1 MGAKTGQPN
10 PFSLSC
16 SLYSRAARPLRCAAV
31 TPPRQ
36 LNPAQL
42 AAADALSSFYA
53 NGGDVPTGA
62 FADLGFE
69 DGLGVQCEMQRRAVA
84 NGATQAGW
92 KVGLTSDRAR
102 TAVGIDDRPFG
113 HVNRVLESPASILSA
128 EINKVSI
135 EPEMCFVIGE
145 RIAGDDVDPASVP
158 ARISQVCAGYEVN
171 EARVAVGGNL
181 AMLVADNLTNWAIV
195 RGAGVAA
202 PAAEELDS
210 CVVTVSCDGEER
222 FSCTAADEVDNPYLS
237 IARLGATLHRYGLA
251 LESGQ
256 SVITG
261 AYARFRVETGQR
273 WTTHYSGIGT
283 VKAVIS

>member
-1 MGAKTGQPN
+1 M
-10 PFSLSC
+10 
-16 SLYSRAARPLRCAAV
+16 

-69 DGLGVQCEMQRRAVA
+69 DGLGAGARSQPPRPRQGARPHRFAGALIQCEMQRRAVA
-84 NGATQAGW
+84 NGATQGGW

-113 HVNRVLESPASILSA
+113 HVNRVLESPASIPSA

-195 RGAGVAA
+195 RGSGVAA
-202 PAAEELDS
+202 PAAEEQDS

-237 IARLGATLHRYGLA
+237 IARLAATLHRYGLA
-251 LESGQ
+251 LEPGQ

-261 AYARFRVETGQR
+261 AYARFRVEAGQR
-273 WTTHYSGIGT
+273 WTTHYSGVGT
-283 VKAVIS
+283 VEAVIS

>member
-1 MGAKTGQPN
+1 M
-10 PFSLSC
+10 
-16 SLYSRAARPLRCAAV
+16 

-53 NGGDVPTGA
+53 NGGDEPTGA
-62 FADLGFE
+62 FAGLGFE
-69 DGLGVQCEMQRRAVA
+69 DGLGVQCEMQRRAVSECA
-84 NGATQAGW
+84 LPKSGW

-113 HVNRVLESPASILSA
+113 HVNRVLESPASIPSA

-158 ARISQVCAGYEVN
+158 ARISQACAGYEVN

-195 RGAGVAA
+195 RGSGVTA

-210 CVVTVSCDGEER
+210 CVVTVSCDGEE
-222 FSCTAADEVDNPYLS
+222 
-237 IARLGATLHRYGLA
+237 TL
-251 LESGQ
+251 
-256 SVITG
+256 
-261 AYARFRVETGQR
+261 
-273 WTTHYSGIGT
+273 
-283 VKAVIS
+283 

>member
-1 MGAKTGQPN
+1 M
-10 PFSLSC
+10 
-16 SLYSRAARPLRCAAV
+16 

-36 LNPAQL
+36 LSPAQL
-42 AAADALSSFYA
+42 AGADALSSFYA
-53 NGGDVPTGA
+53 NGGDVPTWA
-62 FADLGFE
+62 FSDLGFE
-69 DGLGVQCEMQRRAVA
+69 DGLAVQCEMQRRAVA
-84 NGATQAGW
+84 NGAVQAGW

-113 HVNRVLESPASILSA
+113 HVNRVRVSPASIPSA

-195 RGAGVAA
+195 QGSGVAA
-202 PAAEELDS
+202 PAAVDLDR

-237 IARLGATLHRYGLA
+237 IARLAATLHRHGMA
-251 LESGQ
+251 LEAGQ

-261 AYARFRVETGQR
+261 AYARFRVEPGQT
-273 WTTHYSGIGT
+273 WTAHYSGIGVVEAT
-283 VKAVIS
+283 IS